1 MGIKDYLKH
10 LDHEEP
16 NVSKREYDYVYIDC
30 NYMLHY
36 LIYKCR
42 NDQELYS
49 RTFEYFKYVFDT
61 IKVFKKIYLVFDGKY
76 DKKLLTNP
84 KQQTQELR
92 YKNKKESDDYDKQSI
107 YPGSQI
113 VSTYKTYL
121 QDIIEKYKKILMGK
135 FTIETHD
142 DSVEG
147 EADFKI
153 LDLIYGSD
161 QNNICILSKDSDM
174 ILISYSLIINQNI
187 NIQIMS
193 NFRPIKFIDVNK
205 LGKLPKV
212 IKGEKKDIETFGPD
226 YILITLF
233 LGNDYLPKISNITY
247 DSIIKCYVR
256 YLEHGNSKIIK
267 KKKINYLNLINF
279 ITYIVI
285 EKKIKFNF
293 KNLDTKRFSTYYN
306 NLCWTLKQYK
316 ILDNDLY
323 YLQDSNVESALE
335 DTNLSDSDSKN
346 KSVKCS
352 EPSTDELSEELDI
365 LNGKTNTTNTANS
378 KIEIENTKVNKS
390 TKNKISNKKIEVES
404 EKKEDSDNKIRIRN
418 VINIY
423 NFINYHY

>member
-161 QNNICILSKDSDM
+161 QDNICILSKDSDM

-247 DSIIKCYVR
+247 DSIIKCYIR

-267 KKKINYLNLINF
+267 KKKLNYLNLINF

-285 EKKIKFNF
+285 DKKIKFNF

-323 YLQDSNVESALE
+323 YLQDLNIESALE
-335 DTNLSDSDSKN
+335 DTNLSDSDFKN
-346 KSVKCS
+346 KFVKCS

-365 LNGKTNTTNTANS
+365 LNGKTNSTNS
-378 KIEIENTKVNKS
+378 KIEIENIKVNKS
-390 TKNKISNKKIEVES
+390 TKNKISINKKIELES

>member
-10 LDHEEP
+10 LEHEEP

-161 QNNICILSKDSDM
+161 QDNICILSKDSDM

-247 DSIIKCYVR
+247 DSIIKCYIR

-267 KKKINYLNLINF
+267 KKKLNYLNLINF

-285 EKKIKFNF
+285 DKKIKFNF

-323 YLQDSNVESALE
+323 YLQDLNIESALE
-335 DTNLSDSDSKN
+335 DTNLSDSDFKN
-346 KSVKCS
+346 KFVKCS

-365 LNGKTNTTNTANS
+365 LNGKTNSTNS
-378 KIEIENTKVNKS
+378 KIEIENIKVNKS
-390 TKNKISNKKIEVES
+390 TKNKISINKKIELES